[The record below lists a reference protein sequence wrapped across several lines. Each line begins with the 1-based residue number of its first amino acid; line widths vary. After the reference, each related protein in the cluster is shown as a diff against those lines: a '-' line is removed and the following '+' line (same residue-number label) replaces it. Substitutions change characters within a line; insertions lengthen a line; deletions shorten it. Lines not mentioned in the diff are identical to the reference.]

1 MEKENQSWAGLLSL
15 SDFKKKVRNASR
27 PRIHKIR
34 NSIGVYSGYKY
45 YRKNKPDDKKY
56 VLSESQYFAIIR
68 QINNLLVDDIV
79 IGIEVKLPHR
89 MGTIEVR
96 KYEKSLKIDENGNV
110 KTNLPIDWDSTL
122 KLWYEDE
129 ESYKNKTLLRLDE
142 HEIYKV
148 LYNKENA
155 NFNNRSFYEFVF
167 NKDLKLRLK
176 HNIKQGIIDA
186 FLIGRRNR
194 YVE

>member
-1 MEKENQSWAGLLSL
+1 MMGNLIE
-15 SDFKKKVRNASR
+15 FKKRVRRVNM
-27 PRIHKIR
+27 PREHKIR
-34 NSIGVYSGYKY
+34 NSLGVYSGYKY

-79 IGIEVKLPHR
+79 IGNEVKLPHR

-96 KYEKSLKIDENGNV
+96 KYEKSVRIDENGKV
-110 KTNLPIDWDSTL
+110 KTNLPIDWDNTL

-129 ESYKNKTLLRLDE
+129 EAYKDKTLLRLDE
-142 HEIYKV
+142 QEIYKV
-148 LYNKENA
+148 LYNKEDA
-155 NFNNRSFYEFVF
+155 NFNNRSFYELVF

-186 FLIGRRNR
+186 LLIGRRNR
-194 YVE
+194 YGK

>member
-1 MEKENQSWAGLLSL
+1 MESL
-15 SDFKKKVRNASR
+15 IEFKRRVRKATEHR
-27 PRIHKIR
+27 EHKIR
-34 NSIGVYSGYKY
+34 NSLGVYSGYKY
-45 YRKNKPDDKKY
+45 YRKNKPDGKKY
-56 VLSESQYFAIIR
+56 ILSESQYFAIIR

-79 IGIEVKLPHR
+79 LGKEVKLPYR

-110 KTNLPIDWDSTL
+110 KTNLPIDWDNTL

-142 HEIYKV
+142 QEIYKV
-148 LYNKENA
+148 LYNKEGV

-186 FLIGRRNR
+186 LLIGRRNKH
-194 YVE
+194 EG